1 MNPLLHTVKAAS
13 APLVAMIVLVAS
25 AGGPS
30 VASASSR
37 QAPTIP
43 QQYAPWSFGV
53 MPDTQWTVADDGY
66 NPNTIAANIIKQ
78 VDKQFVNAG
87 VKFVVAVGDMA
98 DQGNT
103 GTMANIDVRALYA
116 QDLYNAGI
124 GFYPLRGNHEATEG
138 AQYLQSGAEFR
149 YAFPQIGTGV
159 NNNTPAAISTAL
171 ISPTADLTI
180 NPPATKTG
188 STFIVGT
195 DFTEPTAVNTAN
207 NSVSYAFRYNNA
219 TFMLLDQF
227 DVTGNYYN
235 STIPQQQQ
243 WISDTLS
250 SRPAGTQAFVFAH
263 KNLLG
268 GNHKDNLFGGPIT
281 TTDPGDGVGVI
292 TATLSITDQ
301 TTLAAKQSAENAFI
315 ASMQANN
322 VPFVITGHDHQHY
335 ASYVAS
341 PDGQSH
347 VHQLIGASESTKFY
361 IPTVPTS
368 TNDLPIQQELG
379 RVGYYI
385 VTVDG
390 PRVTIDYYGDV
401 SGGSDYGLNGASF
414 HFVKISSIHYSLNG
428 TEKIVAQKGAYNL
441 TDNTTKAAT
450 LENGFLS
457 TRTTMAITG
466 TFGAGTNGTIPTTN
480 TGTKIWNDVTT
491 GWAPASSALGLA
503 SDVLSLNGMNRSL
516 GSEKTDEYVLSLSY
530 VPPSGVSASTLN
542 SMIVSGTFG
551 LITKDASGR
560 WMMAGSHIYA
570 VNTKFVLGPYNASY
584 KLGTYGIYT
593 PTNTAWAVVNYNGD
607 FAVGSPS
614 TLILPAVYRH

>member
-1 MNPLLHTVKAAS
+1 VKAAS
-13 APLVAMIVLVAS
+13 APLVAVLVLVS
-25 AGGPS
+25 SVGGPS
-30 VASASSR
+30 IASASSA
-37 QAPTIP
+37 QAPVAP
-43 QQYAPWSFGV
+43 QHYEPWSFGV

-66 NPNTIAANIIKQ
+66 NPNTIAANIVKQ
-78 VDKQFVNAG
+78 VDKQFINAG
-87 VKFVVAVGDMA
+87 VKFVVAVGDMV
-98 DQGNT
+98 DQGTT
-103 GTMANIDVRALYA
+103 GPVTNIDVRALYA

-124 GFYPLRGNHEATEG
+124 GFYPLRGNHEANEG
-138 AQYLQSGAEFR
+138 AQPTLSGTELR

-159 NNNTPAAISTAL
+159 NNNTPAAITTGL
-171 ISPTADLTI
+171 ISPTTDLAN
-180 NPPATKTG
+180 NPPAAKTG
-188 STFIVGT
+188 SSFIVGT
-195 DFTEPTAVNTAN
+195 DFTEPVSVNTAN

-227 DVTGNYYN
+227 DVNGDYYN

-243 WISDTLS
+243 WISNTLS
-250 SRPAGTQAFVFAH
+250 SRPAGTQAFVFTH

-281 TTDPGDGVGVI
+281 KTDPGDGVGVI
-292 TATLSITDQ
+292 TATLSIADQ
-301 TTLAAKQSAENAFI
+301 QTLAAKQAAENAFI

-335 ASYVAS
+335 ASYVSS

-390 PRVTIDYYGDV
+390 PRTTIDYYGDV
-401 SGGSDYGLNGASF
+401 SGGSDYGLNGAAF
-414 HFVKISSIHYSLNG
+414 HFAKISSMHYSLNG
-428 TEKIVAQKGAYNL
+428 KEKVVEWKGSYNMA
-441 TDNTTKAAT
+441 DDTTKAAT

-457 TRTTMAITG
+457 TRTTMVITG
-466 TFGAGTNGTIPTTN
+466 TFGAGTNGTLPTTN
-480 TGTKIWNDVTT
+480 TGTRIWNDVTT
-491 GWAPASSALGLA
+491 GWKPASSGLGLA
-503 SDVLSLNGMNRSL
+503 SDILSLNGMNRSL
-516 GSEKTDEYVLSLSY
+516 GSEKTDEYVLSMSY
-530 VPPSGVSASTLN
+530 VTPSGIPSSTLN
-542 SMIVSGTFG
+542 TMILSGTFG
-551 LITKDASGR
+551 LITKDSSGR

-570 VNTKFVLGPYNASY
+570 INPKFVVGPYNPSY